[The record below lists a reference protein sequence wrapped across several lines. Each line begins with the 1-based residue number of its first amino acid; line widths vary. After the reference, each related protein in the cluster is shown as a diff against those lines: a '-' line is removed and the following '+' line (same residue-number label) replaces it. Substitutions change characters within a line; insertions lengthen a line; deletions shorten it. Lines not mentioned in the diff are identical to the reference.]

1 MKKLFVA
8 LAALFAPAALSAAE
22 LKAGDPAPPFTAK
35 TDQGKPFD
43 LKERAGKWTVL
54 YFYPKSGTPGCTKQ
68 ACAFRDALEP
78 IGKLGAE
85 VFGISKDS
93 VKNQKKFVEKHKLT
107 FTLLADPDG
116 KILSAYGAKGMLGWA
131 KRWTFILGPDLKVR
145 WVEKD
150 VDPALDAEKVA
161 EALRKLQA
169 S

>member
-1 MKKLFVA
+1 MKGFLVS
-8 LAALFAPAALSAAE
+8 LAALFVPSVLSAAE
-22 LKAGDPAPPFTAK
+22 LKAGDPAPLFTAK

-43 LKERAGKWTVL
+43 LKARAGKWTVL

-68 ACAFRDALEP
+68 ACAFRDALDP
-78 IGKLGAE
+78 IRKLGAE
-85 VFGISKDS
+85 VFGVSKDS
-93 VKNQKKFVEKHKLT
+93 VKNQKKFVEKHKLN

-116 KILSAYGAKGMLGWA
+116 KILSAYGAKGMLGLA

-161 EALRKLQA
+161 GALKGLQA
-169 S
+169 P